1 MANIHIAMANTV
13 ANSNIYPIFIP
24 SKNREDGKTFNL
36 LKDLDCDKYIVV
48 EPQDFEKYQKYNDKY
63 QVIKIDKNN
72 QGLPYAINFLKK
84 FAESKYDW
92 FRQIDDDI
100 SQFF

>member
-1 MANIHIAMANTV
+1 MADIHIAMANTV

-48 EPQDFEKYQKYNDKY
+48 EPQDF
-63 QVIKIDKNN
+63 
-72 QGLPYAINFLKK
+72 
-84 FAESKYDW
+84 
-92 FRQIDDDI
+92 
-100 SQFF
+100 